1 MAMRVTSSHA
11 LLVISLALSFSASSQ
26 LEHSRTAQSKDSGRS
41 RPALPRQPSQLI
53 AAAPRPSSSPS
64 KRAVNKDVLA
74 LLVGTGA
81 LTAAGS
87 LTLLVFASLVRLPI
101 PARSLV
107 AACTIAVASA
117 ILEARIGYE
126 RRGTYVGRTISE
138 VGQALA
144 IAAAGWATFSA
155 AWYGGFGSVLAPGR
169 VPILNI
175 GAVCGC
181 VLAAATY
188 DRVRPVSRS
197 TTAVPFASALV
208 MLHLHLLV
216 NPEANVPK
224 QALMAL
230 ASAPLVLAAL
240 AIDAWVHRVGSG
252 VRGTEDMVLAA
263 LAVNLGWSFLTLG
276 QWTFAEAPTWGF
288 VAVAAALA
296 SVQFA
301 LRAAFAELPP
311 ALQASRRYY
320 VGWVEASYSRLA
332 SWLAVLG
339 AWRTLWPDPPPK
351 APPGFHFFAGS
362 TEEVKNKKQKLKL
375 EKFAGQL
382 RQHQGKRERHFFSLV
397 GAFGLW
403 GWSAAAA
410 GRTGTGAVA
419 MALLLTTLFKT
430 AVASLFGEP
439 LLMAGVL
446 GVVAGGGLLALLV
459 GFAGDDY

>member
-1 MAMRVTSSHA
+1 MRVTSSHA

-53 AAAPRPSSSPS
+53 AAPPRPSSSPS

-144 IAAAGWATFSA
+144 IAAAGWAAFSA

-459 GFAGDDY
+459 RFAGDDY

>member
-1 MAMRVTSSHA
+1 MTMALRATSSHA

-53 AAAPRPSSSPS
+53 AAPRPSSSPS

-87 LTLLVFASLVRLPI
+87 LTILVFASLVRLPI
-101 PARSLV
+101 PARSLA

-169 VPILNI
+169 VPILNL

-188 DRVRPVSRS
+188 GRVRPVSRS
-197 TTAVPFASALV
+197 MTAVPFASALV

-288 VAVAAALA
+288 VAVSAALA

-320 VGWVEASYSRLA
+320 VGWVEVAYSRLA

-339 AWRTLWPDPPPK
+339 AWRTLWPDPPPAK
-351 APPGFHFFAGS
+351 
-362 TEEVKNKKQKLKL
+362 
-375 EKFAGQL
+375 
-382 RQHQGKRERHFFSLV
+382 QGKRERHFFSLV

-403 GWSAAAA
+403 GFSAAAA

-459 GFAGDDY
+459 RFEELTMTENASP

>member
-53 AAAPRPSSSPS
+53 AAPPRPSSSPS
-64 KRAVNKDVLA
+64 KHAVNKDVLA

-459 GFAGDDY
+459 RFAGDDY

>member
-1 MAMRVTSSHA
+1 MALRATSSHA

-53 AAAPRPSSSPS
+53 AAPRPSSSPS

-87 LTLLVFASLVRLPI
+87 LTILVFASLVRLPI
-101 PARSLV
+101 PARSLA

-169 VPILNI
+169 VPILNL

-188 DRVRPVSRS
+188 GRVRPVSRS
-197 TTAVPFASALV
+197 MTAVPFASALV

-320 VGWVEASYSRLA
+320 VGWVEASYTRLA

-339 AWRTLWPDPPPK
+339 AWRTLWPDPPPE

-362 TEEVKNKKQKLKL
+362 TEELKR
-375 EKFAGQL
+375 FTGQL
-382 RQHQGKRERHFFSLV
+382 RQHKGKRERHFFSLV

-459 GFAGDDY
+459 RFAGDDY

>member
-1 MAMRVTSSHA
+1 MTMALRATSSHA

-53 AAAPRPSSSPS
+53 AAPRPSSSPS

-87 LTLLVFASLVRLPI
+87 LTILVFASLVRLPI
-101 PARSLV
+101 PARSLA

-169 VPILNI
+169 VPILNL

-188 DRVRPVSRS
+188 GRVRPVSRS
-197 TTAVPFASALV
+197 MTAVPFASALV

-320 VGWVEASYSRLA
+320 VGWVEASYTRLA

-339 AWRTLWPDPPPK
+339 AWRTLWPDPPPE

-362 TEEVKNKKQKLKL
+362 TEELKR
-375 EKFAGQL
+375 FTGQL
-382 RQHQGKRERHFFSLV
+382 RQHKGKRERHFFSLV

-459 GFAGDDY
+459 RFAGDDY

>member
-1 MAMRVTSSHA
+1 M
-11 LLVISLALSFSASSQ
+11 
-26 LEHSRTAQSKDSGRS
+26 
-41 RPALPRQPSQLI
+41 
-53 AAAPRPSSSPS
+53 
-64 KRAVNKDVLA
+64 LA

-117 ILEARIGYE
+117 ILEAWIGYE